1 MKDHNLLCCTNT
13 HFTLPTSATYFSSE
27 RKGPT
32 WHSFSDMFW
41 KTGSGRLVSCSRPS
55 SSASWVAQERLRGQ
69 CKHIWSQATMSTFRF
84 KQIHPRRGT
93 RRAEASGRCW
103 CRQLFAF
110 LLWAISSAAGFVV
123 KGSFQLWVSHKETT
137 PKHRLRAVKW
147 LTGQRKT
154 RGDSNSYCV
163 FAYLFC

>member
-13 HFTLPTSATYFSSE
+13 HFTLPTSSTDFSSE

-69 CKHIWSQATMSTFRF
+69 RNTHEVRPPWAPSDLNRSILWGALDVQR
-84 KQIHPRRGT
+84 HPAG
-93 RRAEASGRCW
+93 AW

-147 LTGQRKT
+147 LAGQRKT